1 MIEINLS
8 PRSKDN
14 KLENLGG
21 FNLSLI
27 NVKMTVFAFIAL
39 YAIDPFVDDYYDTE
53 LERISTTQK
62 KIRSKQRKITTKLR
76 KLDDVKKQVEDLN
89 LQETNL
95 AKKINVVK
103 KIVDKR
109 QNPFKVLK
117 YITENIPPD
126 VWVIEIELDDRN
138 IKIIGFSKSWKS
150 IGKFLQNL
158 KSSIFF
164 ETNMSFDKPEGLETE
179 LQGQRVEAFEIKTTV
194 IRFE

>member
-27 NVKMTVFAFIAL
+27 NVKLTVFAFICL
-39 YAIDPFVDDYYDTE
+39 YAIDPFVSDYYETE
-53 LERISTTQK
+53 LAKIKTKQK
-62 KIRSKQRKITTKLR
+62 TIKKKQRNITKKLR
-76 KLDDVKKQVEDLN
+76 QLDDVKKQVEDLN
-89 LQETNL
+89 KQETSL

-117 YITENIPPD
+117 YITDNIPAD
-126 VWVIEIELDDRN
+126 VWLTEVEVDDRN
-138 IKIIGFSKSWKS
+138 IKIIGFSRSWKS

-164 ETNMSFDKPEGLETE
+164 ESNMSFDKPLGLETE
-179 LQGQRVEAFEIKTTV
+179 YQGQRIEAFEIKTTV
-194 IRFE
+194 VRFQ